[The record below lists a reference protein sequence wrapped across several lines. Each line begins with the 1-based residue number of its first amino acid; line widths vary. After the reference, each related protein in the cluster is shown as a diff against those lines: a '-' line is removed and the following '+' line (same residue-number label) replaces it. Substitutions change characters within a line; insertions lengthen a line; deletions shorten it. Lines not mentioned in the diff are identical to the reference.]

1 MCVFSV
7 PGTVSVMTHFLWRTI
22 LSLLFARLNSFQWQT
37 IRESQKSHSKYL
49 YLLTVIF
56 QYSNLTRS
64 IRICCDS
71 DSVQFIY
78 NNCTFKRNKNGQTCA
93 SFFTSMSQFVFPWE
107 WSWVPLRAS
116 SETLMTLL
124 CCNHRDPA
132 QQKLRDRHLSH
143 LFLLF
148 FVRPVGLAFVLCSK
162 LKTNMDFRGLQ
173 EHNVASQPK
182 VSSLSCICPIKG
194 QSVLNAKYKD
204 NITNNQ
210 TFSIVI

>member
-49 YLLTVIF
+49 YLLSVIF

-93 SFFTSMSQFVFPWE
+93 SFFTSVTVC
-107 WSWVPLRAS
+107 VPLRMGS

-132 QQKLRDRHLSH
+132 QQKLRDSHLSH

-148 FVRPVGLAFVLCSK
+148 FVRPVGLAFVLFSK

>member
-1 MCVFSV
+1 MCVCVCSV
-7 PGTVSVMTHFLWRTI
+7 SQEQ
-22 LSLLFARLNSFQWQT
+22 SLLWHISCGGQFCHCFLPDSTVFNDKQL
-37 IRESQKSHSKYL
+37 ENLKSHSKYL
-49 YLLTVIF
+49 CLLTVIF

-93 SFFTSMSQFVFPWE
+93 SFFTSVTVC
-107 WSWVPLRAS
+107 VPLRMELSS

-124 CCNHRDPA
+124 RCNHRDPA
-132 QQKLRDRHLSH
+132 QQKLRDSHLSH

-204 NITNNQ
+204 NIT
-210 TFSIVI
+210 THKIIKLLI